1 MAVVGAIGAAQYQQ
15 QGAIGKYNQAVA
27 DRNAVVAEQEAALI
41 EKQSE
46 FDIARFDKN
55 FRKIEGTTR
64 VALAK
69 SGVVAGS
76 GTAYKIAASNARE
89 AELERQIISY
99 NSKVAQSR
107 KIESANFARIQGNIA
122 RQSARL
128 AQIGTLASTGT
139 SLLAMSNFSSG
150 SPQSSTYSQANYSFA
165 RSRYCQRYLHLQQK
179 LDQLRKLHLFNQ
191 ELKYHYLKLLVLL

>member
-1 MAVVGAIGAAQYQQ
+1 MGVSAAIVGGIGLLQYQQ
-15 QGAIGKYNQAVA
+15 QGAIGAYNQAVQ
-27 DRNAVVAEQEAALI
+27 DRKASILEQEAALI
-41 EKQSE
+41 EKQTE

-55 FRKIEGTTR
+55 FRNIEGKTR
-64 VALAK
+64 VSLAK

-89 AELERQIISY
+89 AELQRQIISY

-139 SLLAMSNFSSG
+139 SLLGMSNFG
-150 SPQSSTYSQANYSFA
+150 SQAQSSIYSQANFNFA
-165 RSRYCQRYLHLQQK
+165 SSR
-179 LDQLRKLHLFNQ
+179 
-191 ELKYHYLKLLVLL
+191 

>member
-1 MAVVGAIGAAQYQQ
+1 MCWQMAVVGAIFAAPNQTL
-15 QGAIGKYNQAVA
+15 GAIGKYNQAVA
-27 DRNAVVAEQEAALI
+27 NRNAQVVEQEAALI
-41 EKQSE
+41 EKKSE

-89 AELERQIISY
+89 AELQRQIISY

-139 SLLAMSNFSSG
+139 SLLGMSNFG
-150 SPQSSTYSQANYSFA
+150 SQAQSSVYSQANFNFA
-165 RSRYCQRYLHLQQK
+165 SSR
-179 LDQLRKLHLFNQ
+179 
-191 ELKYHYLKLLVLL
+191 